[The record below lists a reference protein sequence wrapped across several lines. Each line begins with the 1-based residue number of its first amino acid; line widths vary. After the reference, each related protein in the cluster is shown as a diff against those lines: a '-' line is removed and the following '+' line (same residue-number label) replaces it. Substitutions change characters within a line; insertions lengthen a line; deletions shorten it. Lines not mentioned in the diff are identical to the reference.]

1 MRNEKNKYQ
10 DIIDYNYT
18 GSQRLNK
25 MSVQDRAAQF
35 APFAALSGHG
45 EAVKEIA
52 RIVDEKIEL
61 GEDAIQEITEKLNY
75 IEANIKDLIISI
87 TYFVPDSRK
96 YGGRY
101 VTRTT
106 SVKKID
112 NINRSLILKNG
123 IEINFD
129 NIYDIVIE

>member
-45 EAVKEIA
+45 EAVKETA

-61 GEDAIQEITEKLNY
+61 GEDAIQGITEKLNY

>member
-45 EAVKEIA
+45 EAVKETA